1 MTNFETLCGSRLSRA
16 QLKLASLKDNNASER
31 AKKKTEKKCIF
42 PFAELTNRKRDQGVL
57 AFLADAP
64 PVDAVVSAIRKRGIS
79 LNLIL
84 RLSSTLASVN

>member
-1 MTNFETLCGSRLSRA
+1 MLNETFSV
-16 QLKLASLKDNNASER
+16 
-31 AKKKTEKKCIF
+31 IF
-42 PFAELTNRKRDQGVL
+42 KHYVAELTNRKRDQGVL

-84 RLSSTLASVN
+84 RLSSTLTSVN